1 MAVVITSTESR
12 DDASPARPSPHA
24 SVVLVVDDHEDTR
37 FMHRYVLESLG
48 YSVLEAGDG
57 EEAVA
62 VAERERPDLIL
73 MDAVLPRLDG
83 LSATRRIRENPSLP
97 RVPVLFLSGRAEPSF
112 RASALEAGCDDYL
125 VKPVTLKALGQAI
138 EKYLRRATL
147 RPTGVGMDL

>member
-1 MAVVITSTESR
+1 MEAVITSTESR
-12 DDASPARPSPHA
+12 ADASPARPSP
-24 SVVLVVDDHEDTR
+24 VVLVVDDHDDTR
-37 FMHRYVLESLG
+37 FLHRYVLESLG
-48 YSVLEAGDG
+48 YCVLEAGDG

-112 RASALEAGCDDYL
+112 RVSALEAGCDDYL
-125 VKPVTLKALGQAI
+125 VKPVTLKALGQVI
-138 EKYLRRATL
+138 ERHLRRAAKL
-147 RPTGVGMDL
+147 RPTGVGMEI